1 MKKINFLKGM
11 LVVAILFIANL
22 TVFAGNPGD
31 NLIYNAEEVN
41 GVVVSETI
49 FKMEGTM
56 LTNYMKHN
64 YKYDANNQRTED
76 EAQKWNSNKNRWEN
90 NLCIR
95 YTYGNKSMT
104 TEYYKW
110 NSKKKA
116 DKVINHDYKNTGR
129 QIGEIDFPV
138 FSDSLPGQSWIKSLF
153 HSFSPPARAVSVL
166 DIFSYIS

>member
-1 MKKINFLKGM
+1 MLGNSIFFRTFAPLLKQYESNNLIYQYHEKINFLKGM

-110 NSKKKA
+110 NSKKKEYILVPEMTVTM
-116 DKVINHDYKNTGR
+116 DK
-129 QIGEIDFPV
+129 
-138 FSDSLPGQSWIKSLF
+138 
-153 HSFSPPARAVSVL
+153 
-166 DIFSYIS
+166 

>member
-41 GVVVSETI
+41 GVIVSETI

-64 YKYDANNQRTED
+64 TSMMPTTNAQRTRR
-76 EAQKWNSNKNRWEN
+76 KNGTVTK
-90 NLCIR
+90 IA
-95 YTYGNKSMT
+95 GKMT
-104 TEYYKW
+104 SAFVILMAT
-110 NSKKKA
+110 
-116 DKVINHDYKNTGR
+116 KV
-129 QIGEIDFPV
+129 
-138 FSDSLPGQSWIKSLF
+138 
-153 HSFSPPARAVSVL
+153 
-166 DIFSYIS
+166 

>member
-31 NLIYNAEEVN
+31 HLIYNAEEVN

-110 NSKKKA
+110 NSKKKEYILVPEMTVTM
-116 DKVINHDYKNTGR
+116 DK
-129 QIGEIDFPV
+129 
-138 FSDSLPGQSWIKSLF
+138 
-153 HSFSPPARAVSVL
+153 
-166 DIFSYIS
+166 

>member
-1 MKKINFLKGM
+1 MKKINSLKGM

-41 GVVVSETI
+41 GVIVSETI

-76 EAQKWNSNKNRWEN
+76 EDAKMEQ
-90 NLCIR
+90 
-95 YTYGNKSMT
+95 
-104 TEYYKW
+104 
-110 NSKKKA
+110 
-116 DKVINHDYKNTGR
+116 
-129 QIGEIDFPV
+129 
-138 FSDSLPGQSWIKSLF
+138 
-153 HSFSPPARAVSVL
+153 
-166 DIFSYIS
+166 

>member
-56 LTNYMKHN
+56 LTNYM
-64 YKYDANNQRTED
+64 
-76 EAQKWNSNKNRWEN
+76 
-90 NLCIR
+90 L
-95 YTYGNKSMT
+95 
-104 TEYYKW
+104 
-110 NSKKKA
+110 
-116 DKVINHDYKNTGR
+116 
-129 QIGEIDFPV
+129 
-138 FSDSLPGQSWIKSLF
+138 SLI
-153 HSFSPPARAVSVL
+153 H
-166 DIFSYIS
+166 I

>member
-56 LTNYMKHN
+56 LTNYTDSRKERN
-64 YKYDANNQRTED
+64 TQSNN
-76 EAQKWNSNKNRWEN
+76 KKN
-90 NLCIR
+90 
-95 YTYGNKSMT
+95 
-104 TEYYKW
+104 
-110 NSKKKA
+110 
-116 DKVINHDYKNTGR
+116 
-129 QIGEIDFPV
+129 
-138 FSDSLPGQSWIKSLF
+138 
-153 HSFSPPARAVSVL
+153 
-166 DIFSYIS
+166 